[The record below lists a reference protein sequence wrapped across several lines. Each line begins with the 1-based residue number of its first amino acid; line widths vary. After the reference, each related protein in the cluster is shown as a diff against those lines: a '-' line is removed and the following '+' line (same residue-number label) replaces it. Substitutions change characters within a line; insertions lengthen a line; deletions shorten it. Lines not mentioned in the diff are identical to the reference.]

1 MKGIQGAYGKYILK
15 HFKRREVLTI
25 RQVKCVM
32 RETYDMCCKEILMAS
47 MNFVV
52 LGLELG

>member
-1 MKGIQGAYGKYILK
+1 MKGIQRAYGKYILK
-15 HFKRREVLTI
+15 HFKRHEVLTI
-25 RQVKCVM
+25 RQVKCVV